1 MEVFVLTTQ
10 DVIDFEDHNNVEVF
24 STLEDA
30 KNELVKYASKVKQTI
45 EDADEDWVIE
55 SSEDE
60 FTAYQEYRYAENH
73 CRANIVKAVVK

>member
-30 KNELVKYASKVKQTI
+30 KNELAKYASKVKQTI
-45 EDADEDWVIE
+45 EDADEDWVVE

-60 FTAYQEYRYAENH
+60 FTAYQEYHYAENH